1 MNIKKLR
8 WTAALLCC
16 LLLPAAC
23 KKQLDIKPS
32 SSLQVPSSAA
42 DFQALLDN
50 ADIFNSSWPMAGI
63 AGADDGFILDAT
75 LASAP
80 LTVRNGYVWNRD
92 VFNENVKN
100 DWSLP
105 YTAIFYANIV
115 LEGAA
120 KYGGSGST
128 DWNNIRG
135 QGAFFRA
142 YAYWQLAQEFC
153 KPYDA
158 ATAPMDPGLVIRS
171 SSDLNT
177 PSVRSTVAAAY
188 AQITA
193 DLQSAV
199 KLLPVNVVAK
209 TRPGKA
215 AAYAMVSRTYLSMR
229 DYKRSAAYADS
240 ALALNGTLMDYN
252 SISSASGPPFKRFND
267 EVIFHAGPTSYSS
280 LQSPKYL
287 VDTVLYASYDAADLR
302 KPLFFSAATA
312 NKYQNFRGSY
322 DGSSKLFSGLATDEL
337 YLIRAESRARGGDLG
352 GALADLNLLRKNRY
366 LKASYSDLVSADGKT
381 VLGWI
386 LEERRKELLLRGLRW
401 SDLRRLNMEAD
412 YQKTLVR
419 IVGGTRYELPPGDPR
434 YLWPLPLTVIAET
447 GIPQNP

>member
-1 MNIKKLR
+1 M
-8 WTAALLCC
+8 AAVLCC
-16 LLLPAAC
+16 LLTAAAC

-50 ADIFNSSWPMAGI
+50 TDIFNSSWPIAGT
-63 AGADDGFILDAT
+63 AGADDGLILDAT

-105 YTAIFYANIV
+105 YTAIFYANVV
-115 LEGAA
+115 LEGVA
-120 KYGGSGST
+120 KYGTAGNA
-128 DWNNIRG
+128 DWDNIRG
-135 QGAFFRA
+135 QAAFFRA

-153 KPYDA
+153 RPYDA
-158 ATAPMDPGLVIRS
+158 ATASADPGLVIRD
-171 SSDLNT
+171 SSDLNV

-188 AQITA
+188 GQVTA
-193 DLQSAV
+193 DLQAAV
-199 KLLPVNVVAK
+199 RLLPVHVVAK

-215 AAYAMVSRTYLSMR
+215 AAYAMFARTYLSMR
-229 DYKRSAAYADS
+229 DYKRSADYADS
-240 ALALNGTLMDYN
+240 ALALNSTLMDYN
-252 SISSASGPPFKRFND
+252 SISPAAGVPFKRFND
-267 EVIFHAGPTSYSS
+267 EVIFHAGPTSYSN

-302 KPLFFSAATA
+302 GALFFSKATA

-322 DGSSKLFSGLATDEL
+322 DGSSKLFGGLATDEL
-337 YLIRAESRARGGDLG
+337 FLIRAEGRARTGDLG
-352 GALADLNLLRKNRY
+352 QALADLNQLRKNRY
-366 LKASYSDLVSADGKT
+366 LKATYSDLTAADGKT
-381 VLGWI
+381 VLGWV

-401 SDLRRLNMEAD
+401 SDLRRLNTEPD
-412 YQKTLVR
+412 YQQTLVR
-419 IVGGTRYELPPGDPR
+419 VAGGIRYELPPGDPR
-434 YLWPLPLTVIAET
+434 YVWPIPLVVIAQT
-447 GIPQNP
+447 GIAQNP